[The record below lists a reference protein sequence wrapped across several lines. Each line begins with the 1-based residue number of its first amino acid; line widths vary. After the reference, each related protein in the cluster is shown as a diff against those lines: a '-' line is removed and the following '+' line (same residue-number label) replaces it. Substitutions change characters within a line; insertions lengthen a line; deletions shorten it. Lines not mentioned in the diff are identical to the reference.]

1 MNGSQVFK
9 YENLY
14 LFLFHI
20 YIHNLFTFF
29 FVSFFLLF
37 LSISQHQKGKDI
49 QVLQLHGSNDM
60 TCPYQAS
67 SWLRDLMSASMNVT
81 YHTHGGAHDMGTC

>member
-1 MNGSQVFK
+1 MK
-9 YENLY
+9 
-14 LFLFHI
+14 I
-20 YIHNLFTFF
+20 YIYFYFILFIQIHVIYSLSF
-29 FVSFFLLF
+29 FVSFFFLF
-37 LSISQHQKGKDI
+37 LSISQHQKGKNI

>member
-1 MNGSQVFK
+1 MK
-9 YENLY
+9 
-14 LFLFHI
+14 I
-20 YIHNLFTFF
+20 YIYFYFILFIQIHVIYSLSF

>member
-1 MNGSQVFK
+1 MK
-9 YENLY
+9 
-14 LFLFHI
+14 I
-20 YIHNLFTFF
+20 YIYFYFILFIHTCNLFTFF

-37 LSISQHQKGKDI
+37 LSISQHQKGKNI